1 MKRDKIIYWTAT
13 GLVSAGM
20 AFSAWLY
27 LSKSDDLVKAFKDL
41 GYPMY
46 FMTILGVA
54 KLLGAIVLVIPV
66 ADRIKEWAYAG
77 FLFTF
82 IGAGWTHL
90 ATSTPATGAFVFLV
104 LLLISYIFRE
114 RILSNARAANAVSVK

>member
-13 GLVSAGM
+13 ALVSAGM
-20 AFSAWLY
+20 LFSAWLY
-27 LSKSDDLVKAFKDL
+27 LSKNDDLVKAFKDL

-54 KLLGAIVLVIPV
+54 KLLGAIVLAVPV

-77 FLFTF
+77 FFFTF
-82 IGAGWTHL
+82 IGAAWTHL
-90 ATSTPATGAFVFLV
+90 VTSTPATGAIVFLV

-114 RILSNARAANAVSVK
+114 RILSNAHTANAVPVR